1 MASASC
7 GRSALNS
14 IVKASNRACCW
25 RLFAP
30 AGRAVSANAGSV
42 AAIHPYLATG
52 LPKATRHMQVLANA
66 TIDIARGIINPAAHD
81 QEVAC

>member
-1 MASASC
+1 MT
-7 GRSALNS
+7 
-14 IVKASNRACCW
+14 
-25 RLFAP
+25 
-30 AGRAVSANAGSV
+30 
-42 AAIHPYLATG
+42 AIRPYLATG

>member
-42 AAIHPYLATG
+42 AAIRPALGEAEDLYSTPVINRMLA
-52 LPKATRHMQVLANA
+52 AALA
-66 TIDIARGIINPAAHD
+66 
-81 QEVAC
+81 